1 MDGEIILYGKFN
13 KIIARRDKFNNKI
26 TMNKLE
32 KQEGVYYTQNIE
44 NLPIEERVF
53 FREGKGVSATSEHYR
68 VATADEISSW
78 KAYQAEQEMQ
88 N

>member
-1 MDGEIILYGKFN
+1 
-13 KIIARRDKFNNKI
+13 
-26 TMNKLE
+26 MNTLT

-68 VATADEISSW
+68 VATTEELTAWEEY
-78 KAYQAEQEMQ
+78 KKQEEYAI
-88 N
+88 

>member
-1 MDGEIILYGKFN
+1 
-13 KIIARRDKFNNKI
+13 
-26 TMNKLE
+26 MNTLE

-68 VATADEISSW
+68 KASLEELTAWEEY
-78 KAYQAEQEMQ
+78 KKQQETP
-88 N
+88 NWL

>member
-1 MDGEIILYGKFN
+1 
-13 KIIARRDKFNNKI
+13 
-26 TMNKLE
+26 MNKLQ

-53 FREGKGVSATSEHYR
+53 FREGKGVSATSD
-68 VATADEISSW
+68 ATQAEISSW
-78 KAYQAEQEMQ
+78 KEYQAEQEVQ